1 MTNFTKAHCNTCL
14 GDRQHAILHEATRQ
28 WVDYDHDGDPSYVE
42 TAAYQMVQCCGCE
55 EIKVKVAYSGPYEA
69 EPPSYFPPAIFRRRP
84 DWMTKLTL
92 ASLGG
97 GTQKVLYDLLTELY
111 KGLQNDMPRLAAM
124 GVRAVLEAVMLDKV
138 GDEGTFSR
146 NVAKF
151 AEEGYIAKKQV
162 PRVMSVLDAGSATI
176 HRGFGPSSQDVIAMV
191 NLTENLIESIYFH
204 DDDINGVASRVPPRL
219 SKPKAH

>member
-1 MTNFTKAHCNTCL
+1 MTKFTQAHCNTCL

-28 WVDYDHDGDPSYVE
+28 WIDYDPEGHPSFIE
-42 TAAYQMVQCCGCE
+42 TGTYQMVQCCGCE
-55 EIKVKVAYSGPYEA
+55 EIKVKVAISGPYPQD
-69 EPPSYFPPAIFRRRP
+69 PPSYFPPAIFRRRP
-84 DWMTKLTL
+84 EWMTKLL
-92 ASLGG
+92 FASLDGG
-97 GTQKVLYDLLTELY
+97 SQKVLSDLLTELY
-111 KGLQNDMPRLAAM
+111 KGLQNDMPRLSAM

-138 GDEGTFSR
+138 GDQGSFLK

-151 AEEGYIAKKQV
+151 ADEGYIAKKQV

-204 DDDINGVASRVPPRL
+204 DEEINGVASRVPPRH
-219 SKPKAH
+219 SNPKAP